1 MARGA
6 AVHRPIISIV
16 PLALIASLAIATAL
30 AYGFA
35 MHFTPGA
42 GLPGWML
49 LAGGIAQALILA
61 ALIPLTLRH
70 ARNFELLAKRDAL
83 TGLPNRAGLHA
94 EFAQIAALADGQE
107 EIGARPHRSG
117 WVHGDQ

>member
-6 AVHRPIISIV
+6 AVHRPIVSIV

-42 GLPGWML
+42 GLSGWML
-49 LAGGIAQALILA
+49 LEAHDRPPEARVEALRAQHAYFEGLA
-61 ALIPLTLRH
+61 AIRVPRKS
-70 ARNFELLAKRDAL
+70 N
-83 TGLPNRAGLHA
+83 
-94 EFAQIAALADGQE
+94 
-107 EIGARPHRSG
+107 
-117 WVHGDQ
+117 